1 MTFQPNDT
9 PEFVA
14 DVQRRRS
21 ARMEAIDALSPDI
34 RSLVHDYGYPTVK
47 TCMDL
52 GVTKAKHIRH
62 LVETVL
68 NEFSPTRG
76 AFSIQGRRT
85 QLDGDKGAPT
95 P

>member
-1 MTFQPNDT
+1 MSFLDRHS

-14 DVQRRRS
+14 EVERRRV
-21 ARMEAIDALSPDI
+21 ARMEAIDALPPDI
-34 RSLVHDYGYPTVK
+34 RGLVHDYGYPTVK

-76 AFSIQGRRT
+76 SFSIQGRRT
-85 QLDGDKGAPT
+85 QLDGDKGGQQ
-95 P
+95 